1 MGAGCAEKANANRY
15 LSMLL
20 FFAITCLLLSPCK
33 SFGQVKSLAITPGK
47 SITIH
52 TNMSGTAAAYQWYK
66 NGVPIE
72 GAVHKDY
79 TITQPGNYTVRAFNS
94 ESCPSDPSDGIDVHV
109 IDHITDMIVVKK
121 SESKDVH
128 VGEPFEYSLTVTNN
142 GPVKATKVKLNDAL
156 PPGLEYVSIKS
167 STLGSAVYDANSR
180 IITWTIGDV
189 ELNAMA
195 NLRLVVKATNYGAV
209 TNTAVVSA
217 FEEDKNMDNNTSS
230 DTKTILG
237 ITIPNVF
244 TPNGD
249 GKNDAFVIP
258 DLPSNVEN
266 EILIINRWG
275 NSVYQKKNYHNE
287 WTGEGLN
294 EGTYFY
300 ILKVKNAANWD
311 AYKGYVTL
319 LRSK

>member
-1 MGAGCAEKANANRY
+1 MGTARAEKANASHC

-20 FFAITCLLLSPCK
+20 LFTITCLLLFPGK
-33 SFGQVKSLAITPGK
+33 GYGQAKVLAIEPGR

-52 TNMSGTAAAYQWYK
+52 TNISNTAAAYQWYK
-66 NGVPIE
+66 NDKPIA
-72 GAVHKDY
+72 GAVYKDY
-79 TITQPGNYTVRAFNS
+79 TISQPGRYTVRAFNS
-94 ESCPSDPSDGIDVHV
+94 EACPSDPSDGIDVHV
-109 IDHITDMIVVKK
+109 IDHITDMMVVKK

-128 VGEPFEYSLTVTNN
+128 VGEPFEYLLTVTNK
-142 GPVKATKVKLNDAL
+142 GPVKATNVKLNDAL
-156 PPGLEYVSIKS
+156 PAGLEFVSVQGIPV
-167 STLGSAVYDANSR
+167 GNAVYDPTAR
-180 IITWTIGDV
+180 VITWALGDM
-189 ELNAMA
+189 ELNATA
-195 NLRLVVKATNYGAV
+195 NLRLLVKATNYGAV

-217 FEEDKNMDNNTSS
+217 AEEDNEMANNTSS

-249 GKNDAFVIP
+249 GKNDAFEIP
-258 DLPSNVEN
+258 QLPAGDN
-266 EILIINRWG
+266 EMMIMNRWG
-275 NSVYQKKNYHNE
+275 NSVYQKKNYHND

-300 ILKVKNAANWD
+300 ILKVKNNSGAWN

-319 LRSK
+319 LRSR